1 MFFKFITLSI
11 IVLFFYFNT
20 QYWCG
25 KSIKELSSSRLWQG
39 IYVILSSLG
48 YGLYRFSEWIS
59 HKIICFIINKVH
71 FLDRNVVHP
80 VLSKTINIIVYSIFI
95 IGMVQIYDI
104 INKLIII
111 VGLGDIKIFNDSLI
125 KIITGDKLSFGD
137 ILLNCSAYINVIY
150 YIATQKEF
158 MSGIIVIALLFMFNI
173 IYYSSFYGFLKQKVC
188 EFSIFDILNIQNEEI
203 SATVDEI
210 HINGNSFI
218 LNLKENLKSFLT
230 KRTWLKSLKDV
241 RVLINVLII
250 LFCVT
255 WLSIKLEK
263 NIYSGMDL
271 VLKIADELGIVKLLL
286 NFVITSMFSLITI
299 VTGRSTYR
307 ICPPY
312 IQNNIDNFTDR
323 IDEYSNDMEE
333 RREEWAEYNDIST
346 SNGRSYQYNTTY
358 RQRQNDD
365 SRMHRENY
373 RENTDSNRYEDNRN
387 YCDDMNLFNQRNDG
401 IKTYHEAAVFIRNFL
416 RRTNNEDINL
426 DDFCRF
432 ILNECSYIPNAIKN
446 EVSSENIVVAA
457 AYCLEVFG
465 DIRSDYNFD
474 NIINGIFIEY
484 RQSRHNI

>member
-59 HKIICFIINKVH
+59 HKIICFIINKVY
-71 FLDRNVVHP
+71 FLNRNVMHP

-104 INKLIII
+104 INELIII

-125 KIITGDKLSFGD
+125 KIITGDKLSFGE

-150 YIATQKEF
+150 YIVTQKEF

-188 EFSIFDILNIQNEEI
+188 EFSIFDILNIQNDEI

-255 WLSIKLEK
+255 WLLIKLEK

-271 VLKIADELGIVKLLL
+271 VLKIADELGIVTLLL
-286 NFVITSMFSLITI
+286 NFVITSIFSLITI

-312 IQNNIDNFTDR
+312 IQNNIDC
-323 IDEYSNDMEE
+323 S
-333 RREEWAEYNDIST
+333 
-346 SNGRSYQYNTTY
+346 RS
-358 RQRQNDD
+358 
-365 SRMHRENY
+365 
-373 RENTDSNRYEDNRN
+373 
-387 YCDDMNLFNQRNDG
+387 
-401 IKTYHEAAVFIRNFL
+401 
-416 RRTNNEDINL
+416 
-426 DDFCRF
+426 
-432 ILNECSYIPNAIKN
+432 
-446 EVSSENIVVAA
+446 
-457 AYCLEVFG
+457 
-465 DIRSDYNFD
+465 
-474 NIINGIFIEY
+474 
-484 RQSRHNI
+484 